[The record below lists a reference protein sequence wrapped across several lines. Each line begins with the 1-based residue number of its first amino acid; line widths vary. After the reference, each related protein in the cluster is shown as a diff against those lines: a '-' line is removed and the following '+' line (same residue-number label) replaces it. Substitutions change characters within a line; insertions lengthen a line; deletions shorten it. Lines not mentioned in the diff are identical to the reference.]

1 MNKPV
6 RGYWM
11 DDEQCAYYEA
21 DPITEMP
28 FVGMVDFQPVTILPH
43 SDDKDD
49 GWPMVGEF
57 AEWMIEVMHQ
67 LAAEALTSVEREAYD
82 EIAAAIA
89 GLFEGDRS

>member
-6 RGYWM
+6 RGIV
-11 DDEQCAYYEA
+11 QG
-21 DPITEMP
+21 P
-28 FVGMVDFQPVTILPH
+28 DFQPKHDMVLLDSPLPNRKWVTVLVR
-43 SDDKDD
+43 SEGKDD

-57 AEWMIEVMHQ
+57 AEWMIEAMHQ

-89 GLFEGDRS
+89 GLFEEDRS